1 MGEDLLIP
9 QIHTKQMSSV
19 QASFQSC
26 VLSLLG
32 CANAEI
38 GGKNSAH
45 KLWTEI
51 FLLGDT
57 YTGCLLVTLRS
68 IHILPNSFI
77 VIFMCFEW
85 KGFSNVPLACPYS
98 IILMHC
104 RPLLDKTKK
113 VGQEAY
119 FEIVK

>member
-1 MGEDLLIP
+1 
-9 QIHTKQMSSV
+9 MSSV

-26 VLSLLG
+26 VLSLLS
-32 CANAEI
+32 CANAQI

-45 KLWTEI
+45 RLWTEI

-57 YTGCLLVTLRS
+57 YTGWLLVTLQS
-68 IHILPNSFI
+68 IQILPNSFI
-77 VIFMCFEW
+77 VILICLGW

-104 RPLLDKTKK
+104 CPLLNKTKK